1 VDERRT
7 VQDGALFVDDAEELG
22 ETSRDAASAPRGTP
36 HDGKAEQAS
45 EVLADVMR
53 RMDLDARV
61 AVREDGER
69 IVLDI
74 DGPDSGRAIGKKGQ
88 TLDALQF
95 LVNKIVNRFPE
106 GRRHVVVDSG
116 DYRDRHDE
124 GLMSMARRE
133 AKRALTQGKVVTLE
147 PMSPRDR
154 RVIHLS
160 LAKLP
165 GVSTRSNG
173 EGMDRRIQIIPARTN
188 RADGEPRNTG
198 PARAREPRESG
209 GNAGGGNAGGGGTGG
224 GGTGG
229 GGTGAG
235 GGPGGARRRR
245 RRGGGGGGGG
255 GAGAGGGAGGG
266 GGASNGGGGIAA
278 RSDRVAD

>member
-1 VDERRT
+1 MDEHRT

-22 ETSRDAASAPRGTP
+22 ENDRDASNAPRGVP
-36 HDGKAEQAS
+36 HDGKAEQAA
-45 EVLADVMR
+45 EALAEMMR
-53 RMDLDARV
+53 RMDLEARV
-61 AVREDGER
+61 SVREDDER

-106 GRRHVVVDSG
+106 ARRHIVVDSG

-124 GLMSMARRE
+124 GLMSLARRE

-165 GVSTRSNG
+165 GVTTRSNG
-173 EGMDRRIQIIPARTN
+173 EGMERRVQIIPARTN

-198 PARAREPRESG
+198 APSG
-209 GNAGGGNAGGGGTGG
+209 EGGAPGGG
-224 GGTGG
+224 
-229 GGTGAG
+229 
-235 GGPGGARRRR
+235 RRRR
-245 RRGGGGGGGG
+245 HRGGRGGGEGRGGGAAEGGGGG
-255 GAGAGGGAGGG
+255 GANADDAQGRGGGRSEAGGAEGSGGGNPEGGGGSPAGGG
-266 GGASNGGGGIAA
+266 GAPPSGQAA
-278 RSDRVAD
+278 

>member
-1 VDERRT
+1 MDERSK
-7 VQDGALFVDDAEELG
+7 VQDGALFVDDAEASDFEG
-22 ETSRDAASAPRGTP
+22 MGDSGRDLASAPRGKAG
-36 HDGKAEQAS
+36 DGKAEQAA
-45 EVLADVMR
+45 EVLSDLLR
-53 RMDLDARV
+53 RMDLEARIS
-61 AVREDGER
+61 VREDGER
-69 IVLDI
+69 VVLDI
-74 DGPDSGRAIGKKGQ
+74 DGVDSGRAIGKKGQ

-124 GLMSMARRE
+124 GLMSLARRE
-133 AKRALTQGKVVTLE
+133 AKRAVAQGKVVTLE

-173 EGMDRRIQIIPARTN
+173 EGMERRIQIIPARTN

-198 PARAREPRESG
+198 PSTGSA
-209 GNAGGGNAGGGGTGG
+209 AGGA
-224 GGTGG
+224 
-229 GGTGAG
+229 
-235 GGPGGARRRR
+235 GGARRRR

-255 GAGAGGGAGGG
+255 GGGVRPGGGPSGDGL
-266 GGASNGGGGIAA
+266 
-278 RSDRVAD
+278 D

>member
-1 VDERRT
+1 MDERRN

-22 ETSRDAASAPRGTP
+22 ETSRDASSAPRGTP
-36 HDGKAEQAS
+36 HDGKAEQAA
-45 EVLADVMR
+45 EALAEIMR

-61 AVREDGER
+61 SVREDGER

-124 GLMSMARRE
+124 GLMSLARRE
-133 AKRALTQGKVVTLE
+133 AKRAVTQGKVVTLE

-173 EGMDRRIQIIPARTN
+173 EGMERRVQIIPARTN

-198 PARAREPRESG
+198 PV
-209 GNAGGGNAGGGGTGG
+209 GGT
-224 GGTGG
+224 
-229 GGTGAG
+229 A

-245 RRGGGGGGGG
+245 RRGGGGGGAG
-255 GAGAGGGAGGG
+255 GAGGGGAGGG
-266 GGASNGGGGIAA
+266 GASGGGGDAA
-278 RSDRVAD
+278 